1 MITITEVRLKK
12 MIRIS
17 AELGKQ
23 EGHLVSLKLHQDEL
37 VSIQDT
43 CIFSNQQSINHIA
56 NKIEVNK
63 SHQIQVAEAID
74 GLMTNLNFITD
85 KVMEKAIN

>member
-1 MITITEVRLKK
+1 